1 MNSFSKSC
9 QKLSFHHLLINTH
22 LHFLLFLLIN
32 ITLSPLATHGCNEQE
47 RRALLDFK
55 SSMSDPANRLIS
67 WKEGIQHQNCC
78 NWQGIRCSSDSFHI
92 ISINLRNTELEIHYQ
107 KPTYGKPVHSTA
119 IHGKFSSSL
128 FNITNLEYLDL
139 SYNDFQKSQ
148 IPLQISDLTKL
159 THLDPKNSN
168 FSSSI
173 STGLANLT
181 SLRYLDLSCAED
193 FYYSC
198 LELSSTKWM
207 SGLGNSQ
214 ELRLTGID
222 LSETTSSQDKF
233 AQHISYLSNLRELD
247 LSGCNISSTNFPI
260 HQFHNLSRISSL
272 MMSFNYGLNSQIP
285 VQLANLTSLSILDL
299 SDCGLHGL
307 LDVSGNFDLQ
317 PDLTRMF
324 QHQWPKLKTL
334 SVAAT
339 KVIGSNIPF
348 SISNAPMLVSLSLS
362 GCSIQGSL
370 PHSIYNLSRLQFLE
384 LSDNNITGYIHS
396 SISNLKYLNH
406 LDLSYNNFQ
415 GSIPKSIC
423 EISPLRILMLNN
435 NNITGTIPSCISK
448 LQNLGVFHV
457 YANSF
462 FFF

>member
-78 NWQGIRCSSDSFHI
+78 NC
-92 ISINLRNTELEIHYQ
+92 
-107 KPTYGKPVHSTA
+107 TA

-307 LDVSGNFDLQ
+307 V
-317 PDLTRMF
+317 P
-324 QHQWPKLKTL
+324 
-334 SVAAT
+334 
-339 KVIGSNIPF
+339 
-348 SISNAPMLVSLSLS
+348 
-362 GCSIQGSL
+362 
-370 PHSIYNLSRLQFLE
+370 
-384 LSDNNITGYIHS
+384 
-396 SISNLKYLNH
+396 
-406 LDLSYNNFQ
+406 
-415 GSIPKSIC
+415 
-423 EISPLRILMLNN
+423 
-435 NNITGTIPSCISK
+435 
-448 LQNLGVFHV
+448 
-457 YANSF
+457 
-462 FFF
+462 